1 MGLEVKTGAQD
12 VLAQDARLVHLPDG
26 VTQAVDGDGILG
38 ADIEVALGCADG
50 IARNHHAL
58 DDGIGVALQNGAVH
72 EGTGVALVTVADH
85 VLLVGD
91 GCLGELPLPAGGET
105 TAAARLGISQ
115 PALSSAIHNL
125 ENALGGVKLFE
136 KVGRNIR
143 LTDEG
148 RFYQENVDE
157 AIQKLHSASMILRES
172 KTQAPIVIRMGVV
185 SGTLDGFLAREI
197 VKYTRENKRIRF
209 HLTESSSEN
218 LMDLVRQEKLDMAI
232 IDSTDRDRSLH
243 FRKLYERDYFVAL
256 PVSHPM
262 ADRSSINPRE
272 VVGEPQ
278 VVFNYNVGQSFKE
291 WTTGSPADEAV
302 ICTVDTSRAALDLVS
317 AGIGIT
323 FIPNECVENHPGI
336 RYVPLKNWH
345 QALYM
350 CILYDKWLE
359 PPVWDFIE
367 AIVKGMRARKHT

>member
-1 MGLEVKTGAQD
+1 MNYNYLLYFS
-12 VLAQDARLVHLPDG
+12 VLAQTEHY
-26 VTQAVDGDGILG
+26 
-38 ADIEVALGCADG
+38 
-50 IARNHHAL
+50 
-58 DDGIGVALQNGAVH
+58 
-72 EGTGVALVTVADH
+72 
-85 VLLVGD
+85 
-91 GCLGELPLPAGGET
+91 T

-143 LTDEG
+143 LTNEG

-157 AIQKLHSASMILRES
+157 AIHKLHAASMILRDS
-172 KTQAPIVIRMGVV
+172 KTQAPVVIRMGVV
-185 SGTLDGFLAREI
+185 SGTLDGYLAREI

-256 PVSHPM
+256 PSAHALV
-262 ADRSSINPRE
+262 DRAWIDPKE
-272 VVGEPQ
+272 VVMEPQ
-278 VVFNYNVGQSFKE
+278 VVFNYNVGKSFKE
-291 WTTGSPADEAV
+291 WASGAPADEAV
-302 ICTVDTSRAALDLVS
+302 ICTVDTSRSALDLVA
-317 AGIGIT
+317 AGLGVT
-323 FIPNECVENHPGI
+323 FIPSECVEHHPGVA
-336 RYVPLKNWH
+336 YVPLRNWH

-367 AIVKGMRARKHT
+367 LVVKGMRRRHGLEKE

>member
-1 MGLEVKTGAQD
+1 MNYNYLLYFS
-12 VLAQDARLVHLPDG
+12 VLAQTEHY
-26 VTQAVDGDGILG
+26 
-38 ADIEVALGCADG
+38 
-50 IARNHHAL
+50 
-58 DDGIGVALQNGAVH
+58 
-72 EGTGVALVTVADH
+72 
-85 VLLVGD
+85 
-91 GCLGELPLPAGGET
+91 T

-157 AIQKLHSASMILRES
+157 AIQQLHRASMTLRDS
-172 KTQAPIVIRMGVV
+172 KTQAPVVIRMGVV
-185 SGTLDGFLAREI
+185 SGTVDGFLAREI

-209 HLTESSSEN
+209 HVTESSSEN

-232 IDSTDRDRSLH
+232 LDSTDRDRSLH
-243 FRKLYERDYFVAL
+243 FRKLFEREYFVAL
-256 PVSHPM
+256 PVAHPL
-262 ADRSSINPRE
+262 AERTSIDPRE
-272 VVGEPQ
+272 VVLEPQ
-278 VVFNYNVGQSFKE
+278 VVFNYNVGKSFKE
-291 WTTGSPADEAV
+291 WTTGAPADEAV
-302 ICTVDTSRAALDLVS
+302 ICTVDTARVALDLVA

-323 FIPNECVENHPGI
+323 FIPNECVEHHPGVQF
-336 RYVPLKNWH
+336 VPLKNWH

-367 AIVKGMRARKHT
+367 QVVKGFRAKKK